1 MCLIKNVEHDK
12 SLKRPNPYGL
22 DLFLYDISLIKN
34 NKLIFSYN
42 LYMLILENL
51 NHRSNKLL
59 IFFFRVLAIL
69 GSNPSTK
76 NLLIN
81 PSIKV

>member
-1 MCLIKNVEHDK
+1 MVWTFF
-12 SLKRPNPYGL
+12 S
-22 DLFLYDISLIKN
+22 YDISLIKN

-69 GSNPSTK
+69 ESNPSTK

>member
-1 MCLIKNVEHDK
+1 MVWTFF
-12 SLKRPNPYGL
+12 S
-22 DLFLYDISLIKN
+22 YDIPLIKN

-69 GSNPSTK
+69 ESNPSTK